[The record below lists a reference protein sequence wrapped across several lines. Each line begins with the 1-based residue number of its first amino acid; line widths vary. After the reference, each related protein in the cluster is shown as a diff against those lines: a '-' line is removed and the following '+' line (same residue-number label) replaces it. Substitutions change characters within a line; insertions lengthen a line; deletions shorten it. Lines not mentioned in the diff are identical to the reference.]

1 MLADVRPRPPLESGK
16 RAIARDV
23 AGTAPSCRSCWRVAA
38 TAVSCSVA
46 KSWVWVGLHI
56 RK

>member
-16 RAIARDV
+16 CAIAQNV
-23 AGTAPSCRSCWRVAA
+23 AGTSPSCRSSGRVAA

-56 RK
+56 I